1 MGLFNKIKNILFDEE
16 ETEIPVIVKERKE
29 DPREEEKEDKRSYYS
44 DYQNNFDDEEE
55 TDEDDESTKEV
66 QTALEQEKKSP
77 FINFD
82 EDEFEKIKFKTTRT
96 TSNVKIETKKDGSKS
111 INYNKYEV
119 KEESSNKK
127 AFKVSPMISPV
138 YGIMDKNYVKEDFLP
153 KFKEDPKKPTSNLNV
168 DSVRNK
174 AFGTLE
180 DAIESS
186 ICLPEDES
194 YDDEPKPGRTIDEL
208 LMETIEEEQ
217 PIEEAIVESQKNDF
231 LIEDAIEND
240 NFEYELEEIA
250 EDADDPKEKKL
261 EQTSAL
267 EILDEIEKQLD
278 SIKENKNRLEEDTLE
293 NDLFELIDSMYEE
306 RKDGAK

>member
-16 ETEIPVIVKERKE
+16 ETEIPVIVKEKKE
-29 DPREEEKEDKRSYYS
+29 DNKDDFEDKRSYYS
-44 DYQNNFDDEEE
+44 DYQGDSADEEE
-55 TDEDDESTKEV
+55 SEDESDESTKELPTV
-66 QTALEQEKKSP
+66 LEEEKKSP

-96 TSNVKIETKKDGSKS
+96 TSNVKIETKKDGTKS

-138 YGIMDKNYVKEDFLP
+138 YGIMDKNYVKEDLLP
-153 KFKEDPKKPTSNLNV
+153 KFKEDPKQPKSNLNV

-180 DAIESS
+180 DAIENS
-186 ICLPEDES
+186 ICLPESETF
-194 YDDEPKPGRTIDEL
+194 EEELKPGRTIDEL
-208 LMETIEEEQ
+208 LMETIDEEQ
-217 PIEEAIVESQKNDF
+217 QIDYEITETPKNDF

-240 NFEYELEEIA
+240 NFEYELEEIVEDK
-250 EDADDPKEKKL
+250 EDAKEKKL

-278 SIKENKNRLEEDTLE
+278 SIKENKSRLEEDTLE